1 MFSHLDGIC
10 HTYIDKFANKEM
22 AINIT
27 FNAKMRRTSICGA
40 TETILCHKKAVKDIL
55 PFLIKKLIKNNCIV
69 KGDNN
74 VKKINQKV
82 ISVKKED
89 WEQLGV
95 LANKTNRTRS
105 TMIGRLI
112 RFFMDNK
119 GVKANGK
126 TNKNST

>member
-1 MFSHLDGIC
+1 MADP
-10 HTYIDKFANKEM
+10 NKY
-22 AINIT
+22 
-27 FNAKMRRTSICGA
+27 KS
-40 TETILCHKKAVKDIL
+40 L
-55 PFLIKKLIKNNCIV
+55 
-69 KGDNN
+69 
-74 VKKINQKV
+74 
-82 ISVKKED
+82 SVKKED
-89 WEQLGV
+89 WEHLGV